1 MALKQAIVQIQAV
14 IEYDDKEFDLDDIDS
29 SVVVCFRIEDK
40 YTEEELFLPRME
52 GMEVI
57 EYIEV
62 STEENEE

>member
-1 MALKQAIVQIQAV
+1 MALKQAIVQIEAV

-29 SVVVCFRIEDK
+29 SVVICFRKEDK

-52 GMEVI
+52 GMEVL

-62 STEENEE
+62 SCEENDE